1 MGASSSVTNN
11 CGLKNNIYISYSEN
25 DVNAGLLHNELI
37 NLGHNIIKCSLTPCG
52 KINVPIE
59 SLSIRFEKV
68 MSESYYIIICISDK
82 TVSSFHQAI
91 EINYAL
97 NSNKNIIYVMT
108 DAHFTPE
115 NTLYLNAVVK
125 YNKWLPAYDTDTLTS
140 ALEEFDV
147 LLENSP

>member
-1 MGASSSVTNN
+1 
-11 CGLKNNIYISYSEN
+11 
-25 DVNAGLLHNELI
+25 
-37 NLGHNIIKCSLTPCG
+37 
-52 KINVPIE
+52 
-59 SLSIRFEKV
+59 
-68 MSESYYIIICISDK
+68 
-82 TVSSFHQAI
+82 
-91 EINYAL
+91 
-97 NSNKNIIYVMT
+97 MT